1 MISMTDPAILLRYLS
16 VSYGKVKLWPI
27 DRTEFPDEEGRTIK
41 RQIPK
46 RNSKFR
52 FSQCHLPMIR
62 LRAPRP
68 F

>member
-41 RQIPK
+41 RQ
-46 RNSKFR
+46 NNTETKFEVS
-52 FSQCHLPMIR
+52 FFAMPPSDDSFA
-62 LRAPRP
+62 RA
-68 F
+68 